1 MNKPA
6 VVADREVPFWIRIRH
21 RTVAVILGCFSF
33 IDPGL
38 TLIKGNVESLAADT
52 MIHHASSLRWCGARF
67 SSSSPHQKI
76 PSIRYD
82 SHHLPE
88 PFTIGEIAAE
98 SSFRP
103 SCFGDFRKKM
113 PTQPMGGHTCFEV
126 VNHHQRRFFWVNIKH
141 HSTTIFIIQFVINL
155 HKKMANNKPT
165 GLIL

>member
-1 MNKPA
+1 MNKNSSPNGGGNFR
-6 VVADREVPFWIRIRH
+6 V
-21 RTVAVILGCFSF
+21 FSF

-52 MIHHASSLRWCGARF
+52 MLR
-67 SSSSPHQKI
+67 
-76 PSIRYD
+76 PSVGVVPDFDHPAPMKRYPQFGTK
-82 SHHLPE
+82 HNLPE

-103 SCFGDFRKKM
+103 SCFGDFRKKV

-126 VNHHQRRFFWVNIKH
+126 VNQHQRRFFVNIKH

-155 HKKMANNKPT
+155 HKKWLTINQ
-165 GLIL
+165 LD